1 MNMSSVPL
9 LRQAPK
15 DGVLQST
22 VLISGAGPVGCAL
35 ALQLARHAP
44 EPARIVLRGV
54 FAQKMP
60 GKAAARGT
68 SPSPRTLALNQGS
81 CALLDGLGVAL
92 AGAEILTV
100 HVSQK
105 GRLGRT
111 LIDCADV
118 SQPRLGRV
126 VEYADLVSRLQA
138 AVLDCGVTVQ
148 RLPSDK
154 FSDKPSDNPDMLAHV
169 LHVVSDGQPARH
181 VQRPY
186 DQHAVLAV
194 VQASRPRAQW
204 AFERFTREGPLA
216 LLPHPA
222 GAITGTAARADLYSL
237 VWCCPPDRAQRR
249 QSCDSSAFEAALQAQ
264 FGERLGRLALVSP
277 RLCVPLALSA
287 SPQWTGGRRVVIG
300 NAAQTLHPVAGQ
312 GLNLALRDVA
322 QLAQALRPWLHQLSN
337 PSSNQPDT
345 ALTPLLQR
353 FQQKRMADRWLTVG
367 ITDLLPR
374 VFTTGNALVEHACG
388 LALTGLDAS
397 ARLRLPLA
405 RHLLQGLRS

>member
-1 MNMSSVPL
+1 
-9 LRQAPK
+9 
-15 DGVLQST
+15 
-22 VLISGAGPVGCAL
+22 VLISGAGPAGCAL

-54 FAQKMP
+54 FGQEMP
-60 GKAAARGT
+60 GKEASAHAPSPSP

-81 CALLDGLGVAL
+81 CALLDGLGVAI

-111 LIDCADV
+111 LINCNDV

-126 VEYADLVSRLQA
+126 VGYADLLGRLQA

-148 RLPSDK
+148 RLSSDQPNDN
-154 FSDKPSDNPDMLAHV
+154 SDTLEHA
-169 LHVVSDGQPARH
+169 LHVVSDGQPACH
-181 VQRPY
+181 VQRQY
-186 DQHAVLAV
+186 EQHAVLAV
-194 VQASRPRAQW
+194 VQASRPRVRW
-204 AFERFTREGPLA
+204 AFERFTSEGPLA
-216 LLPHPA
+216 LLPHPV
-222 GAITGTAARADLYSL
+222 GTLTSTAAGADLYSL
-237 VWCCPPDRAQRR
+237 VWCCPPDRAQQR
-249 QSCDSSAFEAALQAQ
+249 QSCDSSEFETTLQAQ
-264 FGERLGRLALVSP
+264 FGERLGRLALISP

-322 QLAQALRPWLHQLSN
+322 QLAQALRPWLHQ
-337 PSSNQPDT
+337 PDT
-345 ALTPLLQR
+345 DLTSLLQR

-388 LALTGLDAS
+388 LALAGLDAS
-397 ARLRLPLA
+397 RSLRLPLA
-405 RHLLQGLRS
+405 QHLLQGLRS